1 MDDDLGME
9 FAVFQNGQCIRS
21 RGKHEAVDMAVDIE
35 MPEMPA
41 ANALKCR
48 GLIAND

>member
-21 RGKHEAVDMAVDIE
+21 SGKHEAVDMAVDIE
-35 MPEMPA
+35 MPA
-41 ANALKCR
+41 ANVLKCR
-48 GLIAND
+48 RLIAN